1 MLNVIVPIVDNS
13 KRYQKILQSLVNAQD
28 VNVFVGVIS
37 SQKSNIEMISGDN
50 IDYIE
55 YKDGS
60 HREEI
65 INSLQKYIISGS
77 LLIMRKPI
85 QISELNS
92 FITSH
97 KDICTCSRKLSP
109 IKSFFFNIW
118 QKILKIF
125 LGVKL
130 YDGDTSVIYFSDE
143 ISSVILNSSSLSY
156 NSRVDRWKGV
166 DQGTVDVVGE
176 FVKADKDKKSNLNNF
191 LIGLASLIVASV
203 VTTVVCI
210 FATVNITVGLLLFCL
225 DVICLSI
232 IVIISIVTMFNNV
245 VGKKEYEY
253 AVEIDNEMDEIKNI
267 KVENVNNG

>member
-210 FATVNITVGLLLFCL
+210 FATVNITGGLLLFCL